1 MRWRGGPGRGAA
13 APPLQRL
20 KAPQRGPG
28 ARLAPNNLLSRQPLG
43 PSPPPATPS
52 SPQRLPTP
60 PCPGR
65 THREPGQG
73 GRAQEQAQPL
83 CLGLLKLSWAHLH
96 ESRTCR
102 CLVPTGLKGPQEF

>member
-28 ARLAPNNLLSRQPLG
+28 ARLAPNNLLSQQPLG

-52 SPQRLPTP
+52 SPQRLPTA

-65 THREPGQG
+65 THREPGG
-73 GRAQEQAQPL
+73 TGTGPAPLPRAPP
-83 CLGLLKLSWAHLH
+83 H
-96 ESRTCR
+96 ESRTGR
-102 CLVPTGLKGPQEF
+102 CLAPTGLKGPQEF